1 MPVRYGAMSEQ
12 QDDVDLERWLGAAL
26 EAAGLS
32 DADPSLRSA
41 EAVTAVL
48 DLARHAAHGVTRPAA
63 PLSTF
68 ALGLALGRSGGDGD
82 ALRDLAGRI
91 GYRARVWNDEENA

>member
-1 MPVRYGAMSEQ
+1 MSEQ
-12 QDDVDLERWLGAAL
+12 QDDVDLERWLATAF
-26 EAAGLS
+26 EAAGLAG
-32 DADPSLRSA
+32 ADSSLRSS
-41 EAVTAVL
+41 EAVTTVL

-68 ALGLALGRSGGDGD
+68 ALGLALGRSGGDGE

-91 GYRARVWNDEENA
+91 GYRARVWNEENP

>member
-1 MPVRYGAMSEQ
+1 MSEQ
-12 QDDVDLERWLGAAL
+12 QDDVDLERWLTTAI
-26 EAAGLS
+26 EAAGIDDV
-32 DADPSLRSA
+32 DASLRSP

-68 ALGLALGRSGGDGD
+68 ALGLALGRSGGDGET
-82 ALRDLAGRI
+82 LRDLAGRI
-91 GYRARVWNDEENA
+91 GYRARVWNDEDTA